1 MDILVIRKKRTE
13 ICTIGELY
21 INGAFFCYT
30 LEDKDRGLKQA
41 DSIIVTKAK
50 KIFGKTAIP
59 TGFYSL
65 AMTFSNRFKKYLPQI
80 LDVPAFGG
88 IRIHAGNTSEHT
100 EGCLL
105 LGYQV
110 EGETIFESRR
120 AVDDF
125 IKVVV
130 SAEKTEK
137 ITISIQSV

>member
-1 MDILVIRKKRTE
+1 MDILVLRKKRTE

-30 LEDKDRGLKQA
+30 LEDKDRGLKQT
-41 DSIIVTKAK
+41 DSLLINKAK
-50 KIFGKTAIP
+50 KVFGKTAIP
-59 TGFYSL
+59 TGVYSL

-80 LDVPAFGG
+80 LDVPAFEG

-110 EGETIFESRR
+110 EGESIFESRK
-120 AVDDF
+120 AVEDF
-125 IKVVV
+125 IKVVT

-137 ITISIQSV
+137 ITITIQSV

>member
-30 LEDKDRGLKQA
+30 LEDKDRGLKQT
-41 DSIIVTKAK
+41 DSLLINKAK
-50 KIFGKTAIP
+50 KVFGKTAIP
-59 TGFYSL
+59 TGVYSL

-80 LDVPAFGG
+80 LDVPAFEG

-110 EGETIFESRR
+110 EGESIFESRK
-120 AVDDF
+120 AVEDF
-125 IKVVV
+125 IKVVT

-137 ITISIQSV
+137 ITITIQSV